1 VPFDRLAEQGGIDI
15 FLVSERVE
23 VGMPSKLTRWNIRR
37 RITVSFAL
45 ILTLLVIMGGAV
57 FVSLTR
63 IRTEATDLSDDSLPS
78 LTYSFDI
85 LTRLV
90 TDYSLTEQMLI
101 VTNKP
106 DQDRLNATLQKN
118 SAALDRTI
126 GKYETVVTSTTE
138 RTHFSD
144 LKAARSAYIQ
154 VQKTVLALLAS
165 DQVSEALKTLHDQ
178 LDAALDRMKQDVR
191 DLVDYNQQDAMEE
204 ERQIFSSINIA
215 QVVILIS
222 FGLGVL
228 LSLLCGYLLTRS
240 IRNPLKQLSAEL
252 GTSGVQVRTSVNEM
266 AATAKEHQATAS
278 EIAATTA
285 EIGATS
291 KEISATSRDMV
302 KTMNEVADVADK
314 SAALAGSGQTS
325 LAHMEETMQRVMKAA
340 GTINPKLVILN
351 DKASNI
357 NQVVT
362 TITKVADQTNLLSLN
377 AAIEAEKAGEHGRGF
392 GVVAVEIR
400 RLADQTAVA
409 TGEIGQT
416 VKEIQAA
423 VSASVMG
430 MDKFSEEV
438 RRGMEDVGQVGD
450 QLSQI
455 IQHVQALAPRVEAV
469 HEGMQAQA
477 TGAEQIT
484 LALGQLS
491 EAAQQTVDALRQ
503 SSQAI
508 DGLNQVVA
516 GLAGGVSRLEVMI

>member
-1 VPFDRLAEQGGIDI
+1 
-15 FLVSERVE
+15 
-23 VGMPSKLTRWNIRR
+23 
-37 RITVSFAL
+37 
-45 ILTLLVIMGGAV
+45 MGGAV
-57 FVSLTR
+57 FASLTR

-78 LTYSFDI
+78 LTHSFDI
-85 LTRLV
+85 MTRLA

-101 VTNKP
+101 ITNKP
-106 DQDRLNATLQKN
+106 EQDRLNATLQKN
-118 SAALDRTI
+118 SVAMDRTI
-126 GKYETVVTSTTE
+126 SKYEKVVTGPIE
-138 RTHFSD
+138 RAHLDD
-144 LKAARSAYIQ
+144 LKAARSSYID
-154 VQKTVLALLAS
+154 VQKTVLTLWAS
-165 DQVSEALKTLHDQ
+165 GQAPEAIRTLRDQMG
-178 LDAALDRMKQDVR
+178 AALDKMKQEIQ
-191 DLVDYNQQDAMEE
+191 DLVEYNRRDVAEE
-204 ERQIFSSINIA
+204 EGQIFYSINIA
-215 QVVILIS
+215 QSVILIS
-222 FGLGVL
+222 FGLGLL

-266 AATAKEHQATAS
+266 AATAREHQATAS

-291 KEISATSRDMV
+291 KEISATSRDLV
-302 KTMNEVADVADK
+302 KTMNEVTDVADK
-314 SAALAGSGQTS
+314 SAALAGSGQAN
-325 LAHMEETMQRVMKAA
+325 LAHMEETMQRLIEAA
-340 GTINPKLVILN
+340 GSINPKLVVLN
-351 DKASNI
+351 DKAGNI
-357 NQVVT
+357 NQVIT

-377 AAIEAEKAGEHGRGF
+377 AAIEAEKAGEHGKGF

-438 RRGMEDVGQVGD
+438 RRGMEDVRQVGD

-469 HEGMQAQA
+469 NEGMQAQA

-516 GLAGGVSRLEVMI
+516 GLAGGVSRLEVMV

>member
-191 DLVDYNQQDAMEE
+191 DLVDYNQ
-204 ERQIFSSINIA
+204 
-215 QVVILIS
+215 
-222 FGLGVL
+222 
-228 LSLLCGYLLTRS
+228 
-240 IRNPLKQLSAEL
+240 
-252 GTSGVQVRTSVNEM
+252 
-266 AATAKEHQATAS
+266 
-278 EIAATTA
+278 
-285 EIGATS
+285 
-291 KEISATSRDMV
+291 
-302 KTMNEVADVADK
+302 
-314 SAALAGSGQTS
+314 
-325 LAHMEETMQRVMKAA
+325 
-340 GTINPKLVILN
+340 
-351 DKASNI
+351 
-357 NQVVT
+357 
-362 TITKVADQTNLLSLN
+362 
-377 AAIEAEKAGEHGRGF
+377 
-392 GVVAVEIR
+392 
-400 RLADQTAVA
+400 
-409 TGEIGQT
+409 
-416 VKEIQAA
+416 
-423 VSASVMG
+423 
-430 MDKFSEEV
+430 
-438 RRGMEDVGQVGD
+438 
-450 QLSQI
+450 
-455 IQHVQALAPRVEAV
+455 
-469 HEGMQAQA
+469 
-477 TGAEQIT
+477 
-484 LALGQLS
+484 
-491 EAAQQTVDALRQ
+491 
-503 SSQAI
+503 
-508 DGLNQVVA
+508 
-516 GLAGGVSRLEVMI
+516 